1 MRVRKHPTPKL
12 PRFAITIS
20 LLSFLQRINAQL
32 DTSSRRPRRFPTC
45 TDTSSQSHTIAAQK
59 QRSNSSLSTSAAI
72 FAFRLESASSQW
84 PEIALLHSV
93 VRLPAAFQQQ
103 KQQTKTE
110 SKKNRSIRV
119 ETNQQPSGSAQ
130 HKIRL
135 NSSDVTT
142 KLKHSF
148 ACTTG
153 RRGSDVYTKHG
164 RKTRV
169 CLLVLLLL
177 PA

>member
-110 SKKNRSIRV
+110 SKKKIVPPVSKRTNNRPAARN
-119 ETNQQPSGSAQ
+119 T
-130 HKIRL
+130 K
-135 NSSDVTT
+135 SDLT
-142 KLKHSF
+142 LAMS
-148 ACTTG
+148 
-153 RRGSDVYTKHG
+153 RRN
-164 RKTRV
+164 
-169 CLLVLLLL
+169 
-177 PA
+177 